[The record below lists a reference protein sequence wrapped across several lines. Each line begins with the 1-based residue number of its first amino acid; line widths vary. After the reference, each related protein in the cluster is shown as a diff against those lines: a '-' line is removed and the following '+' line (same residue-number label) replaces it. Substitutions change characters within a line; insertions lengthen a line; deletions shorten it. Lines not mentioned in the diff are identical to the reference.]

1 MTTSAKKI
9 LKVTLISL
17 GALALLCLIVCDP
30 RPHYGPTSAIVINWC
45 DSDIHLVFEEC
56 PDKSELFTVDVKR
69 DEECRLPYIQVL
81 NIRSALIRGTLCY
94 TWLEQESDKEMGSQ
108 AASREAQGPLSVP
121 VLTLV
126 VHNGGIKEF
135 RTRKQEDAQV
145 QD

>member
-1 MTTSAKKI
+1 MTTPTRRARKAAFI
-9 LKVTLISL
+9 L
-17 GALALLCLIVCDP
+17 LAVLAFFCLLMWDP
-30 RPHYGPTSAIVINWC
+30 RPHYGPRSVVVVNWC

-56 PDKSELFTVDVKR
+56 PDRSELFTVDVKR

-81 NIRSALIRGTLCY
+81 NIRSALIRGTLSY
-94 TWLEQESDKEMGSQ
+94 RWFEQGSDKEMGSQ

-135 RTRKQEDAQV
+135 RTRIQE
-145 QD
+145 